1 MEITMKNFK
10 YKTTITRN
18 MDDNITY
25 MVHHATTIVTHI
37 HNFGIIRLNNG
48 GWFSKTTK
56 ERMNGYISDYGY
68 RLFQKNYDWY
78 VKNVKTGEVQDYKN
92 NMVLDTVAG

>member
-1 MEITMKNFK
+1 MKNFK

-25 MVHHATTIVTHI
+25 MVHHDTTIVTHV
-37 HNFGIIRLNNG
+37 HKFGVIMLNND

-56 ERMNGYISDYGY
+56 ERMNAYISDYGY

-78 VKNVKTGEVQDYKN
+78 VQNVNTGEVQDYKN